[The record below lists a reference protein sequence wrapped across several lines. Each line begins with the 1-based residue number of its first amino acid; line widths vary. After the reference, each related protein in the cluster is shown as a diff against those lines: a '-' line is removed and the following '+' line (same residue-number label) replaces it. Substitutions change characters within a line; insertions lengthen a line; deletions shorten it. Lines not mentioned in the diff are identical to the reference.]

1 MIQALDAVVVGA
13 GVSGLTT
20 AIRLAEAGLQ
30 VHVIAADPPGRTTS
44 AKAGASWGPY
54 MTSDPHTLPW
64 SIATLDALR
73 SIAAEDP
80 TSGVRMATGIE
91 ASQADMAPPDWAFSV
106 DGFRVCAAAE
116 LPDGYASGWEYTIPL
131 VDMPRYLGYLERRL
145 DGLGVEI
152 EIQTSPIETFD
163 KVGHLAP
170 IVVNCTGLAARRLV
184 DDPQLAGT
192 MGQMVVV
199 ANPGIDRFFQDVTES
214 AELTYVIPHEDYVIL
229 GGNAEPGCEDLTVDP
244 DVIAGIVD
252 RCVAVEP
259 RLRDAPVLGYRVG
272 IRPSRPT
279 VRLEREEADGYTL
292 IHNYG
297 HGGSGITLSW
307 GCAQEVRGL
316 V

>member
-1 MIQALDAVVVGA
+1 MIRPLDAVVVGA

-30 VHVIAADPPGRTTS
+30 THVIAAQPPGQTTS

-54 MTSDPHTLPW
+54 MTSDPRTLPW
-64 SIATLDALR
+64 STATLDALER
-73 SIAAEDP
+73 IAGDT
-80 TSGVRMATGIE
+80 TSGVRLVTGIE
-91 ASQADMAPPDWAFSV
+91 ASQEVVEPPGWARSV
-106 DGFRVCAAAE
+106 TGYRVCAAAE

-131 VDMPRYLGYLERRL
+131 VDMPRYLSYLQRRL
-145 DGLGVEI
+145 VGLGVEI
-152 EIQTSPIETFD
+152 EIQSSPIETFD

-184 DDPQLAGT
+184 EDDLLSGT

-214 AELTYVIPHEDYVIL
+214 EELTYVMPHEDYVIL
-229 GGNAEPGCEDLTVDP
+229 GGNAAPGSEELTVDP
-244 DVIAGIVD
+244 AVIAGIVD
-252 RCVAVEP
+252 RCVSVEP
-259 RLRDAPVLGYRVG
+259 RLRDAAVLGYRVG

-279 VRLEREEADGYTL
+279 VRLEREEADGYAL

-307 GCAQEVRGL
+307 GCAREVLSL

>member
-1 MIQALDAVVVGA
+1 
-13 GVSGLTT
+13 
-20 AIRLAEAGLQ
+20 
-30 VHVIAADPPGRTTS
+30 
-44 AKAGASWGPY
+44 

-64 SIATLDALR
+64 STATLDALEQ
-73 SIAAEDP
+73 IAVADA
-80 TSGVRMATGIE
+80 TSGVHLMTGIE
-91 ASQADMAPPDWAFSV
+91 ASQEDMAPPHWAYSV
-106 DGFRVCAAAE
+106 RGFRVCPAAE
-116 LPDGYASGWEYTIPL
+116 LPAGYASGWEYTIPL
-131 VDMPRYLGYLERRL
+131 VDMPRYLAYLERRL
-145 DGLGVEI
+145 VGLGVET

-184 DDPQLAGT
+184 DDQQLSGT

-214 AELTYVIPHEDYVIL
+214 AELTYVLPHDDYVIL

-244 DVIAGIVD
+244 DVIAGIID

-272 IRPSRPT
+272 VRPSRPT
-279 VRLEREEADGYTL
+279 VRLEREEADGYAL

-307 GCAQEVRGL
+307 GCAGEVLSLLGYG
-316 V
+316 VV